1 MCFAICIIKQL
12 NKMKE
17 LHNFREYLNEADF
30 KVGDKVTMKG
40 GGDEME
46 VTKARRMFGSKI
58 NAYTVKKSDGE
69 TAEYDE
75 SQLKLAEE
83 MLNESAPGYDTRK
96 SGEPLP
102 TLESVKAAYEAK
114 KEIKEGVWN
123 MPSADEVMEF
133 VAYIEDAKDKFY
145 HIGSDDVHD
154 GLERAIISAKNL
166 VTGE

>member
-1 MCFAICIIKQL
+1 
-12 NKMKE
+12 MKE

-30 KVGDKVTMKG
+30 KVGDEVTMKG
-40 GGDEME
+40 GGDKME
-46 VTKARRMFGSKI
+46 ITKARRMFGSKI

-123 MPSADEVMEF
+123 MPSLDELDEFIAYME
-133 VAYIEDAKDKFY
+133 DTKKRFY

-154 GLERAIISAKNL
+154 GLERAIMAAKELLNMQL
-166 VTGE
+166 KEE

>member
-1 MCFAICIIKQL
+1 
-12 NKMKE
+12 MKE
-17 LHNFREYLNEADF
+17 LHKFREYLNEADF

-46 VTKARRMFGSKI
+46 ITKARRMFGSKI

-69 TAEYDE
+69 TVEYDE
-75 SQLKLAEE
+75 SQLKLAEG

-96 SGEPLP
+96 TGEPLP

-114 KEIKEGVWN
+114 QDIKEGVWN

-133 VAYIEDAKDKFY
+133 VAYMEDAKEKFY
-145 HIGSDDVHD
+145 HIGSDAVHD
-154 GLERAIISAKNL
+154 GLEQAIISAKDL